1 MSRLTIPESIADAP
15 HASQSSLEAVQ
26 GKLGMVPNLFRLVG
40 NNPAALKGYL
50 SLTESLT
57 EGILPLKLQ
66 EAIALAIAETN
77 RCTYCLSAH
86 SFIAAN
92 LAKVPED
99 EINSNR
105 KGLSDDAKTQVA
117 LQFAVAVAELNG
129 RVNDQLLN
137 AVKQAGFS
145 DAEIIE
151 IILHVALNTWTNSVN
166 NVADTE
172 VDFPLVIPF

>member
-1 MSRLTIPESIADAP
+1 M
-15 HASQSSLEAVQ
+15 
-26 GKLGMVPNLFRLVG
+26 
-40 NNPAALKGYL
+40 
-50 SLTESLT
+50 
-57 EGILPLKLQ
+57 
-66 EAIALAIAETN
+66 
-77 RCTYCLSAH
+77 
-86 SFIAAN
+86 
-92 LAKVPED
+92 
-99 EINSNR
+99 
-105 KGLSDDAKTQVA
+105 
-117 LQFAVAVAELNG
+117 QFAVAVAELNG

>member
-1 MSRLTIPESIADAP
+1 MSRLTIPESINDAP
-15 HASQSSLEAVQ
+15 EPSQPLLTAVKA
-26 GKLGMVPNLFRLVG
+26 KLGMVPNLFRLVA

-50 SLTESLT
+50 ALSESLT
-57 EGILPLKLQ
+57 EGVLPIQLQ
-66 EAIALAIAETN
+66 EAIALAIAEVN

-92 LAKVPED
+92 LAKMAD
-99 EINSNR
+99 SEIKSNR
-105 KGLSDDAKTQVA
+105 SGLSQDPKIQAA
-117 LQFAVAVAELNG
+117 LQFAVAVSELNG
-129 RVNDQLLN
+129 RVNDQLLDT
-137 AVKQAGFS
+137 VKQAGYS

-166 NVADTE
+166 NVADTD